1 MMFRRS
7 LLLSTLAT
15 PALAQTRPTRII
27 VPFPPGGFVDILAR
41 PLAAKL
47 QTLLNAPF
55 IVENRGGAG
64 GNIGAEAVARAEPD
78 GHTLMLSPIGPLSLN
93 MWLFPSLSYDP
104 RTAFA
109 PISLVVR
116 SPKVFCVPPGRPWR
130 SLGEL
135 IEAARAAPGQLSAGS
150 AGNGSSLHIA
160 LELFNRAAGVQI
172 THVPYRGA
180 APAITDLV
188 AGRLDLIID
197 NVPNILGQ
205 LRAGAVRPL
214 ATATPERMP
223 QLPEVPTTAEAG
235 LPGFLFG
242 TWFGLVAPTG
252 TPAPLVQ
259 RISAAVDDALRDPE
273 VGGRFT
279 EQGAV
284 LAGGSPENF
293 AQFLDAERTRLEPL
307 IRGAGI
313 RAD

>member
-78 GHTLMLSPIGPLSLN
+78 GHTLMLSPVGPLSLN

>member
-1 MMFRRS
+1 MFRRS
-7 LLLSTLAT
+7 LLLSTLAA
-15 PALAQTRPTRII
+15 PALAQARPTRII

-47 QTLLNAPF
+47 QSLFGTPF

-64 GNIGAEAVARAEPD
+64 GNIGAEVVARSEPD
-78 GHTLMLSPIGPLSLN
+78 GLTLMLSPIGPLSLN

-116 SPKVFCVPPGRPWR
+116 SPKVFCIPTARPWR
-130 SLGEL
+130 SLAEL
-135 IEAARAAPGQLSAGS
+135 IAAARAAPGQLSAGS

-197 NVPNILGQ
+197 NVPNIIGQ
-205 LRAGAVRPL
+205 LRAGALQPL

-223 QLPEVPTTAEAG
+223 QLPAVPTTAEAG

-242 TWFGLVAPTG
+242 TWFGLVAPAG
-252 TPAPLVQ
+252 TPAPLLE
-259 RISAAVDDALRDPE
+259 RLSAAVDQALRDPE

-284 LAGGSPENF
+284 VAGGSPESF
-293 AQFLDAERTRLEPL
+293 AQFLVAERERLEPL

>member
-1 MMFRRS
+1 MFRRS

-47 QTLLNAPF
+47 QTLFNAPF
-55 IVENRGGAG
+55 IIENRGGAG